1 MNAEETAKV
10 LAVLTVAYPNLAD
23 DKARERVNLWH
34 AMFADEPYSLVYSA
48 VQQFIA
54 TDTKGYAP
62 AIGQIKEICAKT
74 VNPAIG
80 DWTEGWGQVNKAI
93 GKYGSWDKAGA
104 MSSFDDTTAEAV
116 RRLGWEEICSSQNIE
131 TTRAQFRQTYE
142 LISKRESEQIAIPA
156 KIKAQLGELKLL
168 GGKV

>member
-10 LAVLTVAYPNLAD
+10 LAVLTVAYPALAD

-54 TDTKGYAP
+54 TDSKGYAP
-62 AIGQIKEICAKT
+62 SIGQIKGICAR
-74 VNPAIG
+74 VANPAIG

-93 GKYGSWDKAGA
+93 SKYGSWDKAGA
-104 MSSFDDTTAEAV
+104 MASFDETTAEAV

-131 TTRAQFRQTYE
+131 TTRAQFRQAYE
-142 LISKRESEQIAIPA
+142 LISKRENEEACLPA
-156 KIKAQLGELKLL
+156 KIKAQLSELKLL
-168 GGKV
+168 GGKA